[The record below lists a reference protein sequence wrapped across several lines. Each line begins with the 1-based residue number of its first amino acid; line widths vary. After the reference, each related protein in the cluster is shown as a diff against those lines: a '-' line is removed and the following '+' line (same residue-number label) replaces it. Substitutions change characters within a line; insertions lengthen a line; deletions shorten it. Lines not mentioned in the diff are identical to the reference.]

1 MLLTI
6 STDHQP
12 ATDLGFLLHKNPEN
26 MHSVDLA
33 YGKAIMVYPEASD
46 ERCTFAMTLDVDP
59 VRLVR
64 GKSKGDGLLDQYVND
79 RPYASSSFF
88 SVAIARALNTAFA
101 GRSKHRQELAET
113 PLPID
118 VTITPVPA
126 RGSEGVVER
135 LFEPLGYKVETRS
148 HLLDEKNP
156 SWGDSPYVTLSL
168 KANVILR
175 DLLTHLYVLLPVLDN
190 SKHYYIDQDE
200 VEKLLS
206 KGEGWLSE
214 HPEKDFIVHRY
225 LKRRG
230 RLVRDALAR
239 LSENQ
244 LDDGDAADEAQ
255 EASEQAL
262 EKPIRLNDQRMQAV
276 AETLADRNVKRV
288 IDLGCGEGR
297 LLRELLQNK
306 QFTEIVGVDA
316 SLRALEIAERRLKLD
331 RLPERQRDRIKLLHG
346 ALTYRD
352 RRLEGYDAAAL
363 VEVIEHV
370 DEDRL
375 PALERAIFE
384 FAAPKYV
391 IVTTPNREYNALFEN
406 MPEGKLRHGDHRF
419 EWTRQEFSN
428 WAEKAAEAFGYSFE
442 VSGIGDEDEKYGP
455 PTQMAIFENDRTQK

>member
-6 STDHQP
+6 STHHQP

-33 YGKAIMVYPEASD
+33 FGKAVMVYPEASE

-59 VRLVR
+59 VGLVR
-64 GKSKGDGLLDQYVND
+64 GKNKSDGLLDQYVND

-101 GRSKHRQELAET
+101 GRSKHRQELAGT
-113 PLPID
+113 PLPLD
-118 VTITPVPA
+118 VTITPVSA
-126 RGSEGVVER
+126 RGGEGVVER
-135 LFEPLGYKVETRS
+135 LFEPLGYKVETQS
-148 HLLDEKNP
+148 HLLDENNP
-156 SWGDSPYVTLSL
+156 SWGDSAYVTLTL
-168 KANVILR
+168 KADVILR

-214 HPEKDFIVHRY
+214 HPEKDLIVNRY
-225 LKRRG
+225 LKRSG
-230 RLVRDALAR
+230 RLVRNALAR
-239 LSENQ
+239 LSDNQ
-244 LDDGDAADEAQ
+244 IDDGDSVDEAQ
-255 EASEQAL
+255 EAGEQVL
-262 EKPIRLNDQRMQAV
+262 EKPIRLNDQRMHAV
-276 AETLADRNVKRV
+276 AEALGRHNAKRV
-288 IDLGCGEGR
+288 IDFGCGEGR

-306 QFTEIVGVDA
+306 QFTELVGVDA

-331 RLPERQRDRIKLLHG
+331 WLPERQRERIKLLHG

-391 IVTTPNREYNALFEN
+391 VVTTPNREYNALFEN

-419 EWTRQEFSN
+419 EWTRGEFSN
-428 WAEKAAEAFGYSFE
+428 WAEKTAKTFGYSYE
-442 VSGIGDEDEKYGP
+442 ISGIGEEDEKYGP
-455 PTQMAIFENDRTQK
+455 PTQMAVFKR

>member
-6 STDHQP
+6 STHHQP

-33 YGKAIMVYPEASD
+33 FGKAVMVYPEASD
-46 ERCTFAMTLDVDP
+46 ERCTFVMTLDVDP
-59 VRLVR
+59 VGLVR
-64 GKSKGDGLLDQYVND
+64 GKNKGDGLLDQYVND

-113 PLPID
+113 RLPLK
-118 VTITPVPA
+118 VTITPVSA
-126 RGSEGVVER
+126 RGGEDVVER
-135 LFEPLGYKVETRS
+135 LFKPLGYKVETQP

-156 SWGDSPYVTLSL
+156 SWGDSAYVTLSL
-168 KANVILR
+168 KADVILR

-206 KGEGWLSE
+206 KGEGWLSD
-214 HPEKDFIVHRY
+214 HPEKDFIVSRY

-239 LSENQ
+239 LSDNQ
-244 LDDGDAADEAQ
+244 IDDGDSVDEAQ
-255 EASEQAL
+255 EAGEQAL

-276 AETLADRNVKRV
+276 AEALGCRNVKRV

-306 QFTEIVGVDA
+306 QFTELVGVDA

-331 RLPERQRDRIKLLHG
+331 RLPERQRERIKLLHG

-375 PALERAIFE
+375 PALERAVFE

-391 IVTTPNREYNALFEN
+391 VVTTPNREYNALFEN

-419 EWTRQEFSN
+419 EWTREEFSN
-428 WAEKAAEAFGYSFE
+428 WAEKTAKAFGYTCE
-442 VSGIGDEDEKYGP
+442 IRGIGDEDEKYGS
-455 PTQMAIFENDRTQK
+455 PTQMAVFENDRTQK